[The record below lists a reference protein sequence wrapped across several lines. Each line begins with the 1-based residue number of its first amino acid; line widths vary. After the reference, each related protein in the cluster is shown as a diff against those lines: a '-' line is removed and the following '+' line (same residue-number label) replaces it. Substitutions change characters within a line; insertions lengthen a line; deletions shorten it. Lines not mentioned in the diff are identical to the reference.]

1 METTPVTLDW
11 VSYSTEAP
19 KSKKTKFYLLNRQN
33 ISHGER
39 ISSVS
44 VKHWHMSTFVV
55 FIITYS
61 GSKWVF
67 HHRACSKSVY
77 NPKYT
82 SLVSCLKEM
91 YSAQL
96 FTIVPSADSSTRSLY
111 MFFSNYSVKFHQQFK
126 LAFSIFNT
134 YFFILLLFHNL

>member
-1 METTPVTLDW
+1 MGSTPVTLDW
-11 VSYSTEAP
+11 VIYSTEAP

-82 SLVSCLKEM
+82 SLVSSLKEM

-96 FTIVPSADSSTRSLY
+96 FTIVSSADSSTRSLY
-111 MFFSNYSVKFHQQFK
+111 MFFLITVLSSTSNLNWPFQ
-126 LAFSIFNT
+126 FSILIF
-134 YFFILLLFHNL
+134 YIIVVP